1 MKQVAPF
8 GEIIRWHRK
17 ESGLN
22 QQDLADMAGVGLSSV
37 YEIERGKMTV
47 QYVTLLK
54 VCAVLSI
61 SIEFHSIYRV
71 L

>member
-1 MKQVAPF
+1 
-8 GEIIRWHRK
+8 
-17 ESGLN
+17 
-22 QQDLADMAGVGLSSV
+22 MAGVGASSV

-54 VCAVLSI
+54 VCMVLNI
-61 SIEFHSIYRV
+61 SIEFNSRYSV